1 MLKNIIKNIFLSFL
15 IVFIISSTAFAFFE
29 NRYFPGRDVKDYCN
43 RKVYGDGRLSGLTQ
57 DSRSDHTKKMQYQN
71 CINDWYK

>member
-1 MLKNIIKNIFLSFL
+1 MKKIYLIFFTSL
-15 IVFIISSTAFAFFE
+15 IISSNAFAFFE
-29 NRYFPGRDVKDYCN
+29 NRYFPSREVKDYCN